1 VSNPKRVRV
10 QAASERATVSNLELF
25 FDLVFVYALTQVTD
39 LLAQNTS
46 AVNTFRSVLVLGVLW
61 WCWVGYSWLCNLVRA
76 DEGLI
81 KVGMFVTMG
90 ATFVIALTIPEA
102 FDDIPGGLSGPVMFA
117 VGYFVVRV
125 VHLALFWIVS
135 REDPQLRGQLVKW
148 IPSIVISTTLLLIAS
163 QTEGTVQTL
172 LWLAALAG
180 DYAGTLFAG
189 EDWRLRSP
197 SHFAERHG
205 LIVIVALGESI
216 VSIGIGVA
224 HLPISWPIIVATMLG
239 LTISALLWWAYFDV
253 TSISVEHALDR
264 ADGPHQIK
272 IARNSY
278 TFGHFPMVVAIIG
291 LSLGL
296 KKVLSYVGDE
306 HHHKLDDPLYGV
318 PLFAL
323 YGGVVLYLLALV
335 FFKWYAVR
343 TVTVPRLVTAVVLIA
358 LVPLAAALPAL
369 AALGI
374 LTAVIVALISYE
386 TTKFADPRE
395 QIRHGGNE

>member
-1 VSNPKRVRV
+1 M
-10 QAASERATVSNLELF
+10 QAASERGTVSNLELF

-39 LLAQNTS
+39 LFADNTS
-46 AVNTFRSVLVLGVLW
+46 AVNLLRCVLVSGVLW
-61 WCWVGYSWLCNLVRA
+61 WCWVGYSWLGNIVRA
-76 DEGLI
+76 DEGVI
-81 KVGMFVTMG
+81 KVGMFVAMG
-90 ATFVIALTIPEA
+90 ATFIVALTIPEA

-117 VGYFVVRV
+117 VGYFVVRI
-125 VHLALFWIVS
+125 VHLGLFWVVS
-135 REDPQLRGQLVKW
+135 HEDPQLRGQLVRW

-180 DYAGTLFAG
+180 DYIGTMLAG
-189 EDWRLRSP
+189 EGWRLRSP

-224 HLPISWPIIVATMLG
+224 ALPISWPIIVATMLG
-239 LTISALLWWAYFDV
+239 LTISGLLWWAYFDV
-253 TSISVEHALDR
+253 TSIAVEHALDQ
-264 ADGPHQIK
+264 ADGPRQIK

-278 TFGHFPMVVAIIG
+278 SFGHLPMVIGVIG

-296 KKVLSYVGDE
+296 KKVLGYVGDAS
-306 HHHKLDDPLYGV
+306 HHRLDDALYGIPLYS
-318 PLFAL
+318 L

-343 TVTVPRLVTAVVLIA
+343 TVTVPRLVAAVVLVA
-358 LVPLAAALPAL
+358 LTPLAAALPAL
-369 AALGI
+369 ASLGI
-374 LTAVIVALISYE
+374 LTAITIALIAYE
-386 TTKFADPRE
+386 TTKFADPRA

>member
-1 VSNPKRVRV
+1 MSNPKRVRV

-39 LLAQNTS
+39 FLAHNTS

-61 WCWVGYSWLCNLVRA
+61 WCWVGYSWLGNIVRA
-76 DEGLI
+76 DEGVI
-81 KVGMFVTMG
+81 KVGMFVAMG
-90 ATFVIALTIPEA
+90 GTFVVALTIPEA
-102 FDDIPGGLSGPVMFA
+102 FDDLPGGLSGPVMFA

-125 VHLALFWIVS
+125 VHLALFWVVS

-148 IPSIVISTTLLLIAS
+148 VPSIVISTTLLLIAS
-163 QTEGTVQTL
+163 QSEGTIQTL
-172 LWLAALAG
+172 LWVAALAG
-180 DYAGTLFAG
+180 DYIGTMLAG

-224 HLPISWPIIVATMLG
+224 ALPISWPIIVATMLG
-239 LTISALLWWAYFDV
+239 LAISGLLWWAYFDV
-253 TSISVEHALDR
+253 TSIAVEHALDQ
-264 ADGPHQIK
+264 ADGSRQIK

-278 TFGHFPMVVAIIG
+278 SFGHLPMVIAVIG

-296 KKVLSYVGDE
+296 KKVLSYVGDAS
-306 HHHKLDDPLYGV
+306 HHRLADPLYGI
-318 PLFAL
+318 PLYSL

-343 TVTVPRLVTAVVLIA
+343 TVTVPRLVAATVLVA
-358 LVPLAAALPAL
+358 LTPLAAALPAL

-374 LTAVIVALISYE
+374 LTAVTIALIAYE

-395 QIRHGGNE
+395 QIRHGHEA